1 METLNNVVNFF
12 ATYSV
17 ITLSSMVSIALR
29 VWVVIEVIKVTSILN
44 LIKL

>member
-1 METLNNVVNFF
+1 MDTINKVVNFL

-29 VWVVIEVIKVTSILN
+29 VWVVIEVIRATSILN
-44 LIKL
+44 QIAL

>member
-1 METLNNVVNFF
+1 MDTLNNVVNFL

>member
-1 METLNNVVNFF
+1 MDTLNNVVNFL

-29 VWVVIEVIKVTSILN
+29 VWVVIEVIKATSILN
-44 LIKL
+44 QIAL

>member
-1 METLNNVVNFF
+1 MDTLNKVVNFL

-29 VWVVIEVIKVTSILN
+29 VWVAIEVIKVTSILN
-44 LIKL
+44 LIKS

>member
-1 METLNNVVNFF
+1 METLNNVVNFL

-29 VWVVIEVIKVTSILN
+29 VWVVIEVIKATSILN
-44 LIKL
+44 QIAL

>member
-1 METLNNVVNFF
+1 METLNNVVNFL
-12 ATYSV
+12 ATYSM

-44 LIKL
+44 QIKL